1 MAHPTAL
8 TNHTTLGRMSP
19 PDGGA
24 VLYVRPLH
32 RVMDFDAVVF
42 DLDNTL
48 CRRTGD
54 VDAAYR
60 RAFDRV
66 GAEPF
71 GAPEELWATL
81 DGPPDPDDR
90 VGYLGAGVARVAAH
104 HGRSELDPVALAGA
118 LLEEIDN
125 SEVELRPGAERAL
138 EAARRVGPVGI
149 LTNGPE
155 HRQRI
160 KIDALGLE
168 TAVDSIVYAGDLP
181 RRKPH
186 VDPFESTLAALDV
199 SADRTLY
206 VGDSLAYDV
215 AGAHNAGLQAA
226 WLRDDGD
233 TGEYDPEYVLD
244 SPADLESVLD
254 SQADFDG
261 GLDE

>member
-1 MAHPTAL
+1 M
-8 TNHTTLGRMSP
+8 
-19 PDGGA
+19 
-24 VLYVRPLH
+24 
-32 RVMDFDAVVF
+32 MDLDAVVF

-54 VDAAYR
+54 VGAAYR

-71 GAPEELWATL
+71 GAPEELWAAL

-90 VGYLGAGVARVAAH
+90 VGHLGAGIARVAAQ
-104 HGRSELDPVALAGA
+104 HGRSEVDPVALAAA

-125 SEVELRPGAERAL
+125 SKIELRAGAERAL

-155 HRQRI
+155 HRQRV

-168 TAVDSIVYAGDLP
+168 PAVESIVYAGDLP

-186 VDPFESTLAALDV
+186 VDPFESILRALDV

-215 AGAHNAGLQAA
+215 AGAHNAGLRAA

-233 TGEYDPEYVLD
+233 VGEYNPEYVLD

-261 GLDE
+261 GPDE

>member
-1 MAHPTAL
+1 
-8 TNHTTLGRMSP
+8 
-19 PDGGA
+19 
-24 VLYVRPLH
+24 
-32 RVMDFDAVVF
+32 MDFDAVVF

>member
-1 MAHPTAL
+1 MRSCSTWITRSVDGPATSASRTA
-8 TNHTTLGRMSP
+8 GRS
-19 PDGGA
+19 
-24 VLYVRPLH
+24 
-32 RVMDFDAVVF
+32 
-42 DLDNTL
+42 T
-48 CRRTGD
+48 
-54 VDAAYR
+54 YR

-71 GAPEELWATL
+71 GAPEELWAAL

-90 VGYLGAGVARVAAH
+90 VGHLGAGIARVAAQ
-104 HGRSELDPVALAGA
+104 HGRSAVDPVALAAA

-125 SEVELRPGAERAL
+125 SKVELRAGADRAL
-138 EAARRVGPVGI
+138 DAARRVGPVGI

-155 HRQRI
+155 HRQRV

-168 TAVDSIVYAGDLP
+168 PVVESIDLP

-186 VDPFESTLAALDV
+186 VDPFESILRTLEV

-206 VGDSLAYDV
+206 VGDSLPYDV
-215 AGAHNAGLQAA
+215 AGAHNAGLRAA

-233 TGEYDPEYVLD
+233 VGEYNPEYVLD

-254 SQADFDG
+254 SQADVG
-261 GLDE
+261 GGPGE

>member
-1 MAHPTAL
+1 
-8 TNHTTLGRMSP
+8 
-19 PDGGA
+19 
-24 VLYVRPLH
+24 
-32 RVMDFDAVVF
+32 MDFDAVVF

-60 RAFDRV
+60 RAFDHV

-71 GAPEELWATL
+71 GAPKELWAAL

-90 VGYLGAGVARVAAH
+90 AGYLGAGVARVAAH
-104 HGRSELDPVALAGA
+104 HGRSEVDPVALAGA

-125 SEVELRPGAERAL
+125 SEVELRTGAERAL
-138 EAARRVGPVGI
+138 EAARQLGPVGI

-155 HRQRI
+155 HRQRV

-168 TAVDSIVYAGDLP
+168 TAVDSIVYAGDLH

-186 VDPFESTLAALDV
+186 VDPFESILAALDV

-215 AGAHNAGLQAA
+215 AGAHNAGLKAA

-254 SQADFDG
+254 SEADFDG